1 MRGEQDLIRTLRT
14 AADQVEQVDLAR
26 GVAARRH
33 GRRIRQRVRM
43 ALAALA
49 AVAVAGG
56 TTAAL
61 SVASS
66 GAERRA
72 EERWTQIE
80 ERRPQVDEPW
90 TRVDKR
96 WPQAVA
102 KVPARTAGGARI
114 LPVTGLSPAEVLL
127 LVAAPAKGKP
137 SRLDVYDVTRRTT
150 RTLAQVPAV
159 KGEEGP
165 HGVTA
170 GPGHIAWYA
179 TTGGTTTF
187 WAVPRTGGTAT
198 RVATTSGDVAVLGV
212 TDDSLVWSSW
222 KGGVHRVPL
231 TGGTPSRLPGSDGLR
246 LTSWP
251 WAARLG
257 RDVSANQDRAVNLE
271 TGRSF
276 DVRAPK
282 GTRFLRCGPRW
293 CAGELNGRLLVQRVD
308 GTGRRKLSELR
319 PYSPRQ
325 PYADRYVL
333 AAPAPPQ
340 RTGEGPLALLYDL
353 ETGTTTGLG
362 EQRPGTMGTPLMP
375 ISLSNSPSATT
386 LHWDEDAQ
394 PPATCAKKTC
404 APMTLGGKE
413 WTVLNLPALTR

>member
-33 GRRIRQRVRM
+33 ARRIRQRVRM
-43 ALAALA
+43 ALAAAA
-49 AVAVAGG
+49 AVAIAGG

-61 SVASS
+61 SVASGS
-66 GAERRA
+66 ERRA
-72 EERWTQIE
+72 EEQWTQVE
-80 ERRPQVDEPW
+80 ERWPQVE
-90 TRVDKR
+90 KR

-102 KVPARTAGGARI
+102 KVSARTAGGARI
-114 LPVTGLSPAEVLL
+114 LPLTGLSPAEVLL

-137 SRLDVYDVTRRTT
+137 SRLDVYDLTRRTT
-150 RTLAQVPAV
+150 RTLAQVPAI
-159 KGEEGP
+159 KGKEGP
-165 HGVTA
+165 DGVTA

-198 RVATTSGDVAVLGV
+198 RVATTSGEVAVLGV
-212 TDDSLVWSSW
+212 MDDSLVWSSW

-257 RDVSANQDRAVNLE
+257 KGVFDNQDRAVDLE

-308 GTGRRKLSELR
+308 GTGRRKLPELR
-319 PYSPRQ
+319 LYSPRQ

-333 AAPAPPQ
+333 AAPATPR
-340 RTGEGPLALLYDL
+340 RTGEGPLAVLHDL
-353 ETGTTTGLG
+353 ETGTTIGLG
-362 EQRPGTMGTPLMP
+362 EQRPGTLGTP
-375 ISLSNSPSATT
+375 IAVSKSSSATI

-394 PPATCAKKTC
+394 PPETCAKKTC
-404 APMTLGGKE
+404 APMTLGRKE
-413 WTVLNLPALTR
+413 WTVLNLLALTR

>member
-33 GRRIRQRVRM
+33 ARRIRQRVRM
-43 ALAALA
+43 ALAAAA

-66 GAERRA
+66 GSERRA
-72 EERWTQIE
+72 DEQWTQIE
-80 ERRPQVDEPW
+80 EQWPQVE
-90 TRVDKR
+90 KR

-114 LPVTGLSPAEVLL
+114 LPVTGLSPTEVLL
-127 LVAAPAKGKP
+127 LVAAPAKGQP
-137 SRLDVYDVTRRTT
+137 SRLDVYDMTRRTT
-150 RTLAQVPAV
+150 RTLAQVPDV
-159 KGEEGP
+159 EGKDGP
-165 HGVTA
+165 DGVTA
-170 GPGHIAWYA
+170 GPGHVAWYV

-212 TDDSLVWSSW
+212 TDDSLVWSPW
-222 KGGVHRVPL
+222 KGDVHRVPL
-231 TGGTPSRLPGSDGLR
+231 TGGTPSRLPGGDGLR

-251 WAARLG
+251 WAARLD
-257 RDVSANQDRAVNLE
+257 RNVYANQDQVVNLE

-276 DVRAPK
+276 DVRVPK
-282 GTRFLRCGPRW
+282 GTRSLRCGPRW

-308 GTGRRKLSELR
+308 GTGRRTLPELR
-319 PYSPRQ
+319 MSWPRP

-333 AAPAPPQ
+333 AAPSSSQA
-340 RTGEGPLALLYDL
+340 GEGALAVLHDL

-362 EQRPGTMGTPLMP
+362 TRRLL
-375 ISLSNSPSATT
+375 ISNSPSETIFN
-386 LHWDEDAQ
+386 WDADVQ
-394 PPATCAKKTC
+394 PPATCAEKTC
-404 APMTLGGKE
+404 APTPLGRKE
-413 WTVLNLPALTR
+413 WTVLNLLALTR